1 MDWHAH
7 IRQAFGPTPPE
18 PDVLDE
24 LAQHAVAT
32 YESARADGCDPDEA
46 RQRVDE
52 QIGIWVASPT
62 LLRRRGRSVPALV
75 VPPAE
80 GRGVNSVMQDLRY
93 AFRLLR
99 RQPGYTA
106 VIVGTMALGIAAVG
120 VLTSITYG
128 VLLKPLPW
136 AAAPR
141 LVRLNETRQGNT
153 GRFRPMMTNGT
164 YLAWRDSVTTLD
176 GLGAWSTD
184 NETLTESG
192 DPTRIRIGKITPSL
206 LPLLGASPM
215 LGRAFTDGEESPGR
229 PPIALISYRL
239 WQRRYG
245 GRATIVGDSLRL
257 DGTSYT
263 VVGVMPASFAF
274 PDRETQAWVPF
285 YIMPLVSPTN
295 PGSFSLAIFG
305 AIGRLKLGV
314 TPAQA
319 ASEGTTRG
327 RAAPSAP
334 PIMMAVFGTNGPVEV
349 SVVPLLDALTADV
362 RPAILIMFAAVML
375 LLTVATANVA
385 NLQLA
390 RGTTRRRE
398 LAIRAALGADGARL
412 ARQCL
417 VENLLLGLLG
427 GCVGVLLAA
436 IVHTTLPSLLP
447 ADFPRLG
454 DLAFD
459 ARVQGFTIAIA
470 LLAAVGFGLLPA
482 LQAARESLVQA
493 LTDDSLAPVGGGTR
507 SPTSRARAVIMAMQ
521 VALACVLLV
530 GATLLIRSFVAL
542 VHTDTGYDQ
551 LNVLTARLSLPDT
564 TYSPERRA
572 AALDRIGERLSSV
585 PGVTRAAFGT
595 IVPFSGGT
603 SLSSFPLRRRDGSTV
618 DVQTGVRTITVGYFA
633 ALGQRVIEGREFTTA
648 DGKGAPAA
656 VIVNRE
662 FSRKFLEGRAL
673 GWSIA
678 ANEDD
683 PDRTIIGVVEDA
695 ARRSVTDGPMP
706 EIYLSLAQKALTESD
721 VSVIVEVGIRSAG
734 AGADVAVHRASGR
747 SRGSGRIGTDA
758 GRVDFRESRKAAPL
772 CGAARHIRRARTG
785 DRRCRALRRAVL

>member
-1 MDWHAH
+1 
-7 IRQAFGPTPPE
+7 
-18 PDVLDE
+18 
-24 LAQHAVAT
+24 
-32 YESARADGCDPDEA
+32 
-46 RQRVDE
+46 
-52 QIGIWVASPT
+52 
-62 LLRRRGRSVPALV
+62 
-75 VPPAE
+75 
-80 GRGVNSVMQDLRY
+80 MQDLRY

-192 DPTRIRIGKITPSL
+192 DPTRIRIGQITPSL

-229 PPIALISYRL
+229 PPIALISYGL

-530 GATLLIRSFVAL
+530 GATLLIRSFVG
-542 VHTDTGYDQ
+542 TGPHRHRIRPAECPDGAPVAAGHH
-551 LNVLTARLSLPDT
+551 LFTRTPRGGARSD
-564 TYSPERRA
+564 RRA
-572 AALDRIGERLSSV
+572 AL
-585 PGVTRAAFGT
+585 
-595 IVPFSGGT
+595 GGT
-603 SLSSFPLRRRDGSTV
+603 GHHARGVWHDRAVQRRHVAVVVS
-618 DVQTGVRTITVGYFA
+618 A
-633 ALGQRVIEGREFTTA
+633 A
-648 DGKGAPAA
+648 AP
-656 VIVNRE
+656 R
-662 FSRKFLEGRAL
+662 RQHG
-673 GWSIA
+673 GC
-678 ANEDD
+678 
-683 PDRTIIGVVEDA
+683 PDRRA
-695 ARRSVTDGPMP
+695 HHQRR
-706 EIYLSLAQKALTESD
+706 L
-721 VSVIVEVGIRSAG
+721 
-734 AGADVAVHRASGR
+734 
-747 SRGSGRIGTDA
+747 
-758 GRVDFRESRKAAPL
+758 F
-772 CGAARHIRRARTG
+772 RRARPAG
-785 DRRCRALRRAVL
+785 DRRARIHRNGRQGRPSGRHRQPRVLAKVPGRARARLDHPRERGRPRTDDRRRRRRRRASQRHRRATCRRST